1 MTKPRTGTL
10 RAGVAAG
17 AAGVTILVVAA
28 AASAN
33 ALYCGSG
40 RGATPEAAIKKA
52 IYDAKVSADGDGLFT
67 CVMVGEPIV
76 WTDQVNG
83 WSFYRAGVNMACS

>member
-1 MTKPRTGTL
+1 MKSFTRSL
-10 RAGVAAG
+10 RASVAAG
-17 AAGVTILVVAA
+17 AAGMSILIFAA
-28 AASAN
+28 AASAD

-67 CVMVGEPIV
+67 CVIAGEPIV

>member
-1 MTKPRTGTL
+1 MMKSRTRSL
-10 RAGVAAG
+10 RAVVA
-17 AAGVTILVVAA
+17 VVAA
-28 AASAN
+28 CVTLLIFAAVASAD

-40 RGATPEAAIKKA
+40 RGATRQSAINKA
-52 IYDAKVSADGDGLFT
+52 FYDARGSAEGDGLFT
-67 CVMVGEPIV
+67 CVIVGEPIV